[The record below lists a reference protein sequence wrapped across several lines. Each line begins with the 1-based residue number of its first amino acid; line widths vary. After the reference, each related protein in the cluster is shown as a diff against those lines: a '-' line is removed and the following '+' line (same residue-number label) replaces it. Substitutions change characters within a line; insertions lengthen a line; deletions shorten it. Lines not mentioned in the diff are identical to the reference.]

1 MQIVTRPK
9 LLPPLALLWQG
20 PRPGPAPL
28 ASAAPALR
36 FPLSGLE
43 LRNIVAER
51 IG

>member
-20 PRPGPAPL
+20 PQPGPAPRTG
-28 ASAAPALR
+28 ATAVQRS
-36 FPLSGLE
+36 SMSVQE
-43 LRNIVAER
+43 LRKIVAEL